1 MKKLHIYLLLLLGL
15 LVSSCNDW
23 LDVKPRTQV
32 RNDEMYDSYKGFKD
46 ALTACYIKMNDRKL
60 YGQQMNISAVEFLAQ
75 HWEIDYPNSMVAEV
89 ALKDFDYKDDQAN
102 TVIKNI

>member
-60 YGQQMNISAVEFLAQ
+60 YGQQMRSTRNAMSVMWKPDASLPRRPV
-75 HWEIDYPNSMVAEV
+75 
-89 ALKDFDYKDDQAN
+89 
-102 TVIKNI
+102 

>member
-60 YGQQMNISAVEFLAQ
+60 YGIMSL
-75 HWEIDYPNSMVAEV
+75 YRRM
-89 ALKDFDYKDDQAN
+89 LYYKIFGITD
-102 TVIKNI
+102 K